1 LYFLKNESKNMNNM
15 KRRDFVKIALLSVP
29 LLSCSNSTITK
40 LGSNIDK
47 DSQEVMNLLFKIKPD
62 TRSIFD
68 RAAGIL
74 IMPSITKA
82 SFGVGGSYG
91 EGVLQ
96 IKGASVDYY
105 SVASASYGLQL
116 GAFKYSHVLF
126 FMTQEA
132 LRDFRTIDGWEVGAD
147 AEVTFRDKGYS
158 YGVSSNTI
166 TKPIYGIIFGQVGVM
181 AGASLE
187 GAKYSRLIRG

>member
-1 LYFLKNESKNMNNM
+1 MNNIE
-15 KRRDFVKIALLSVP
+15 RRNFLLASLISIP
-29 LLSCSNSTITK
+29 IISCSSSTITK
-40 LGSNIDK
+40 LGSDIDR
-47 DSQEVMNLLFKIKPD
+47 DSSEALRQLFLINPD
-62 TRSIFD
+62 TKSIFN
-68 RAAGIL
+68 RAAGVL

-82 SFGVGGSYG
+82 SFGLGGSYG

-96 IKGASVDYY
+96 IKNASVDYY

-132 LRDFRTIDGWEVGAD
+132 LRDFRTIDGWEIGAD
-147 AEVTFRDKGYS
+147 AEVTFKDKGYS
-158 YGVSSNTI
+158 YGVSSNTV
-166 TKPIYGIIFGQVGVM
+166 TKPIYGVVFGQIGIM

>member
-1 LYFLKNESKNMNNM
+1 MVKI
-15 KRRDFVKIALLSVP
+15 KRRNFFVGALVSAP
-29 LLSCSNSTITK
+29 LLNCSNNTITK
-40 LGSNIDK
+40 LGSDIDIEAS
-47 DSQEVMNLLFKIKPD
+47 DALNTLYKINPD
-62 TRSIFD
+62 AQSIYD
-68 RAAGIL
+68 RAAGVL

-82 SFGVGGSYG
+82 SFGIGGAYG

-96 IKGASVDYY
+96 IKGASIDYY

-116 GAFKYSHVLF
+116 GALKYSHVLF

-132 LRDFRTIDGWEVGAD
+132 LRDFRTIDGWEIGAD

-158 YGVSSNTI
+158 YGISSNTV
-166 TKPIYGIIFGQVGVM
+166 TKPIYGIVFGQIGIM

>member
-1 LYFLKNESKNMNNM
+1 MNNM

-29 LLSCSNSTITK
+29 LFSCSNSTITK
-40 LGSNIDK
+40 LGSDIDK
-47 DSQEVMNLLFKIKPD
+47 DAKEAMNLLFKIKPD

-82 SFGVGGSYG
+82 SFGIGGSYG

-116 GAFKYSHVLF
+116 GAIKYSHVLF

-181 AGASLE
+181 VGASLE

>member
-1 LYFLKNESKNMNNM
+1 MNKM
-15 KRRDFVKIALLSVP
+15 KRRDFLNFALLSIP
-29 LLSCSNSTITK
+29 LLGCSGNTITQ
-40 LGSNIDK
+40 LGTDIDK
-47 DSQEVMNLLFKIKPD
+47 DASKAMRLLFQMNPNTK
-62 TRSIFD
+62 SIFD
-68 RAAGIL
+68 RAAGVL
-74 IMPSITKA
+74 IMPKITKA

-116 GAFKYSHVLF
+116 GAVKYSHVLF

-132 LRDFRTIDGWEVGAD
+132 LRDFRTIDGWEIGAD

-158 YGVSSNTI
+158 YGVSSNTV
-166 TKPIYGIIFGQVGVM
+166 TKPIYGLVFGQVGIM

>member
-1 LYFLKNESKNMNNM
+1 LYFLKDESKNMNNM

-29 LLSCSNSTITK
+29 LFSCSNSTITK

-47 DSQEVMNLLFKIKPD
+47 DSQEAMNLLFKIKPD

-147 AEVTFRDKGYS
+147 AEVTFRDNGYS

-181 AGASLE
+181 VGASLE